1 MADKRQ
7 PFYITTTLPYVNA
20 KPHIGFALE
29 IVQADVIARYRRR
42 KGDEVVFNTGTD
54 EHGAKI
60 YEKALEEKKEPQ
72 AYCDEQSKQFDAL
85 KAALNLSYDR
95 FIRTTNP
102 GHVKAAQ
109 EFWKLCA
116 KNGDIE
122 KRKYQ
127 AKYCVGCELEKT
139 DSEIEDGKCP
149 LHPNREIEL
158 IDEENYFFKF
168 SKYQKPLLALYE
180 KNPEFVLP
188 ASKMKEI
195 KTFVKTGLRDFS
207 ISRLKA
213 KMPWGVPVP
222 NDPEHVMYVWFDA
235 LVNYIS
241 TLGWPGDAK
250 NFEKFWPGVQT
261 AGKDNLRQQSAM
273 WQAMLLS
280 AGLPTSKK
288 ILIHGFITSSGQK
301 MSKSLGN
308 VVDPF
313 ELVEKYGTDAVRYFL
328 LAKVPTFD
336 DADFTPEFFDKCYT
350 SDLVNGLGNLT
361 SRVLTLVFRH
371 FDGKINDSAGD
382 KRQSKPKVDTNLSG
396 RVKLSMDKFQ
406 IDQAIAEIWKD
417 ISNMDKYVETTRP
430 WELAKT
436 DQGKLKEVLAGLV
449 SNLKT
454 VALELA
460 PFLPETSER
469 ILNAIASGSVQL
481 FPRLKKE

>member
-1 MADKRQ
+1 M
-7 PFYITTTLPYVNA
+7 FYITTTLPYVNA

-29 IVQADVIARYRRR
+29 TVQADVFARYRRI
-42 KGDEVVFNTGTD
+42 KGDEVLFNTGTD

-60 YEKALEEKKEPQ
+60 YEKALEEKKDPQ
-72 AYCDEQSKQFDAL
+72 EYCDEQSKQFDAL
-85 KAALNLSYDR
+85 KKALNLSYDR

-102 GHVKAAQ
+102 HHVAAAQ

-122 KRKYQ
+122 KRNYR

-139 DSEIEDGKCP
+139 DSELEDGRCP
-149 LHPNREIEL
+149 LHPNRELDL

-168 SKYQKPLLALYE
+168 SKYQKPLLSLYE
-180 KNPEFVLP
+180 KDPGFVLP
-188 ASKMKEI
+188 ASRMKEI
-195 KTFVKTGLRDFS
+195 KTFVAAGLRDFS
-207 ISRLKA
+207 ISRLKS
-213 KMPWGVPVP
+213 KMPWGIPVP
-222 NDPEHVMYVWFDA
+222 DDPDHVIYVWFDA

-241 TLGWPGDAK
+241 TLGWPEDTK
-250 NFEKFWPGVQT
+250 NFEKYWPGVQI

-288 ILIHGFITSSGQK
+288 VLIHGFITSQGQK

-313 ELVEKYGTDAVRYFL
+313 ALVEKYGTDAVRYFL

-336 DADFTPEFFDKCYT
+336 DADFTTDFFEKVYT

-361 SRVLTLVFRH
+361 SRVLTLVFEH
-371 FDGKINDSAGD
+371 LNGKLDDAAGD
-382 KRQSKPKVDTNLSG
+382 GRQSLNQ
-396 RVKLSMDKFQ
+396 RVEKAMDNYR
-406 IDQAIAEIWKD
+406 IDLAMAEISKD
-417 ISNMDKYVETTRP
+417 ISNMDKYVEETKP
-430 WELAKT
+430 WALAKT
-436 DQGKLKEVLAGLV
+436 DQRKLKEVLAKLV
-449 SNLKT
+449 SDLKT

-469 ILNAIASGSVQL
+469 ILHAIDNGPLQL
-481 FPRLKKE
+481 FPRLEKR